1 MSLYLLSLCLFS
13 ASVFLSLHPSFSS
26 FFFEKLENTTESEAY
41 TEKIKAMLKIQNS
54 QFFSHSVLTPDTA
67 RVSLKVKGHLLNILA
82 TLKCQMSHS
91 FVQYISLT
99 S

>member
-1 MSLYLLSLCLFS
+1 
-13 ASVFLSLHPSFSS
+13 
-26 FFFEKLENTTESEAY
+26 
-41 TEKIKAMLKIQNS
+41 MLKIQNS
-54 QFFSHSVLTPDTA
+54 QFFRHSVLTPDTA

-99 S
+99 SWKADSFEKEGDEFPHQTLPLTRGHSAPLTEFFTKKKTHTHKHAPV